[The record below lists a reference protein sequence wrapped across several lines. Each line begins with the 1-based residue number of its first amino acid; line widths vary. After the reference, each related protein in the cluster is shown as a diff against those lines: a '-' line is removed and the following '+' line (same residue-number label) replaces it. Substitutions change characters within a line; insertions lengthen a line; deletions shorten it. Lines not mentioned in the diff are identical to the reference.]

1 VFGMTCFL
9 RSIFFGME
17 KGIPV
22 LNMDDRIPVRGRSK
36 LHGMTYTNL
45 HFYRVE
51 FFYVVIDKICV
62 EMDHLFCEVSMEILE
77 SFSCLSPKN
86 TFSMLMWTSLL
97 VYQLDFSNEDHGT
110 ISGQLDNYI
119 HHVRIQSS
127 FSTCTNLESVAPKVD
142 EIGKNLVFLLVY
154 TSLLSWL

>member
-1 VFGMTCFL
+1 
-9 RSIFFGME
+9 
-17 KGIPV
+17 
-22 LNMDDRIPVRGRSK
+22 
-36 LHGMTYTNL
+36 MTYTNL
-45 HFYRVE
+45 HFCRVE

-62 EMDHLFCEVSMEILE
+62 EMDHLFCEASMEILE

-97 VYQLDFSNEDHGT
+97 VYHLDFSNEDHGT

-127 FSTCTNLESVAPKVD
+127 FSTFTNLESVAPKVD